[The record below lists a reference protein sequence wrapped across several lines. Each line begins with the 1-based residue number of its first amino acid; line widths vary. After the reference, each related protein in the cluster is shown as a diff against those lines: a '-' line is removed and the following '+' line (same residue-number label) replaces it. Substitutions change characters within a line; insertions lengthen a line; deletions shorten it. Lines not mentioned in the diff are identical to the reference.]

1 MNIFL
6 KIILHL
12 FFWVVFLGISA
23 GNSYPIAD
31 RYLFWGQLILA
42 SLWAGT
48 AFYSFYF
55 FIYRFIE
62 KHRFLR
68 YFVYSI
74 LGTVVICIP
83 FIVISRYFLY
93 TGKYSLGLL
102 GYSPI
107 VIVTYIIA
115 NCGSLL
121 RGFINWIENSKQ
133 KAEMEKR
140 NLQLELEA
148 LRSQVNPHF
157 LFNTLNNIDSLILS
171 QPQKA
176 STMIITLS
184 EVMRY
189 MLYQTK
195 NAKVTL
201 EMENKHLE
209 NVLVLHRIRFA
220 QSNYIQF
227 DCSISQ
233 PERTIAPLLFLPFV
247 ENACKFAQFKQTL
260 PVIVISLHQ
269 TENTVT
275 FTCKNNF
282 DAKAVTSTEN
292 GGIGLENVKKRLQ
305 LLYPKNHSLKIEDDG
320 TCFFVI
326 LVVNLL

>member
-1 MNIFL
+1 
-6 KIILHL
+6 
-12 FFWVVFLGISA
+12 
-23 GNSYPIAD
+23 
-31 RYLFWGQLILA
+31 
-42 SLWAGT
+42 
-48 AFYSFYF
+48 
-55 FIYRFIE
+55 
-62 KHRFLR
+62 
-68 YFVYSI
+68 VYSI
-74 LGTVVICIP
+74 IVTVVICIP
-83 FIVISRYFLY
+83 FIVLSRYFVY
-93 TGKYSLGLL
+93 TGKYSIGLWL
-102 GYSPI
+102 YLPI

-176 STMIITLS
+176 SAMIITLS

-209 NVLVLHRIRFA
+209 NVLALHRIRFA

-260 PVIVISLHQ
+260 PVIVITLHQ

-275 FTCKNNF
+275 FTCNNTF

-305 LLYPKNHSLKIEDDG
+305 LLYPKNHSLKIENDG
-320 TCFFVI
+320 TCFFVT
-326 LVVNLL
+326 LVVNLS